1 MKKIL
6 VFILAL
12 MLVCVT
18 PLVAYAEGEAVE
30 ESNSAPATEI
40 ATESEISPSVVEKIA
55 TEWDHLKNLFSEN
68 FEDWILAHLEEISV
82 VVTLIMT
89 AFYNMRKH
97 KLLNKSMGTLN
108 NNAITVAQTSNDFMG
123 NALMQMQNASGA
135 VVQYDERITAL
146 LEAFKTTAEDKAM
159 LEREL
164 VEIKNYLKTE
174 SEANIEFANELA
186 TLIALSNIPIY
197 KKDELG
203 SAHVARVNA
212 ILEAA
217 AKAEIEADNAAK
229 LLLPATTEEVKENV
243 GEEA

>member
-6 VFILAL
+6 VFILVL

-30 ESNSAPATEI
+30 EGNSTPETEI

-68 FEDWILAHLEEISV
+68 FEDWILAHVEEISV
-82 VVTLIMT
+82 VITLIMT

-97 KLLNKSMGTLN
+97 KLLNRSMGTLN

-123 NALMQMQNASGA
+123 NALAQMQNASGA
-135 VVQYDERITAL
+135 VVQYDARITAL

-164 VEIKNYLKTE
+164 VEIKNYLKVE
-174 SEANIEFANELA
+174 SESNIEFANELA
-186 TLIALSNIPIY
+186 ELLALANIPNY
-197 KKDELG
+197 KKEELG
-203 SAHVARVNA
+203 SRHVAAVNA
-212 ILEAA
+212 IIEAE
-217 AKAEIEADNAAK
+217 AKAEIEADTAAK
-229 LLLPATTEEVKENV
+229 MLLPATTEEVKEDV